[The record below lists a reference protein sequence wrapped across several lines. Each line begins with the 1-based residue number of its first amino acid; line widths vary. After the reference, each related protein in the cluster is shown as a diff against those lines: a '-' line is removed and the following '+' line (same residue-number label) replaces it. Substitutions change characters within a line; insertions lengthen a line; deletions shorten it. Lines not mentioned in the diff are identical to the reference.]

1 MKEIKKTSY
10 NPAEADVYVDH
21 LAEMSEFVEIIAAED
36 ILNEFGVLLVKKG
49 TPIKKAMA
57 DRLLGHKMQK
67 TIDEV
72 ICVTSI
78 LSQNDIYEDIIALIT
93 EIPDFWKI
101 HLCNDFE
108 NKLKHLCTVKT
119 IPRVLLQK
127 LTVLKQQFGS
137 VYRRSL
143 FAAWFGALV
152 STEMELELAETSN
165 TFAVGLF
172 HDLGLLHLPASLV
185 ERVGGYD
192 EQEWQVFESHVM
204 ISKLIVENASMF
216 PIEVSSGII
225 QHHERC
231 DGTGYPRE
239 LRESRLGISG
249 QIIAMSD
256 MIFNIRTG
264 EFGRHGK
271 KYG

>member
-137 VYRRSL
+137 VYTHTTPPISSKSL
-143 FAAWFGALV
+143 RG
-152 STEMELELAETSN
+152 
-165 TFAVGLF
+165 
-172 HDLGLLHLPASLV
+172 
-185 ERVGGYD
+185 
-192 EQEWQVFESHVM
+192 
-204 ISKLIVENASMF
+204 
-216 PIEVSSGII
+216 
-225 QHHERC
+225 
-231 DGTGYPRE
+231 
-239 LRESRLGISG
+239 RESGLGG
-249 QIIAMSD
+249 HDPWIAWS
-256 MIFNIRTG
+256 IFVA
-264 EFGRHGK
+264 
-271 KYG
+271 